1 MEANDLILHQVDH
14 ALASITRDS
23 LPPAPPSGWIRA
35 IREALGMTARQLAAR
50 VGVGLSTLL
59 GAERNEVAG
68 TISLN
73 QLRRVAAALDCELR
87 YVLVPR
93 DRLQQRVERR
103 AEEIAR
109 ARVTGVAHSMAL
121 EAQDAGVPF
130 RAEQIAELKA
140 ALLRGRRSR
149 LWD

>member
-14 ALASITRDS
+14 ALASIERDS

-121 EAQDAGVPF
+121 EAQDAGVQF
-130 RAEQIAELKA
+130 RTLQIAELKE